1 MEQRPLETITGTVE
15 EIVFHNEDT
24 GFTVLLLD
32 DGEELQTVVG
42 EIMEIGEGEELK
54 VTGHFTTHP
63 TYGPQ
68 FKAAMVERSLPAA
81 ASAILK
87 YLGSGAI
94 RGIGPALARRLVD
107 AFGDD
112 TLEVMEKS
120 PETLAQVQG
129 ISKKKALEIGEEFQR
144 IFGIRTV
151 MLFLSQH
158 GVDPAASIR
167 VWKAWGTYAPELI
180 RANPYMLCG
189 DEVGL
194 TFEKAD
200 EIAGKLGISRDDPN
214 RIGAA
219 IAYVLRH
226 NLNNGH
232 TCLPAAALADRAA
245 ALTGLDQQLVE
256 RQLLVEEQQQNLVTD
271 TVGETVFYYL
281 PQLYRAET
289 YVAGRLSMMLSME
302 EPITGDFGD
311 QIALL
316 EQQNGVQYAQLQK
329 KAIAQALSHHLF
341 ILTGGPGTGKTTT
354 VNAVIELF
362 EEQGLKVALAAPT
375 GRAAKRLSEVTG
387 HEAKTIH
394 RLLEVDFKDKN
405 SPAIQFKRNEKNP
418 IGADVVIVDEMSM
431 VDILLFE
438 NLVRALRLTARL
450 VMVGDSDQLPSVG
463 PGNVLKDL
471 ISSGQVATVCLTEI
485 FRQAAQSLIV
495 TNAHAIVRG
504 EMPQLQKRD
513 NDFFFLLSSNYQNT
527 AKLVEDLCRR
537 RLPASYGYS
546 PLWDIQVMAPNRVG
560 EIGTLELNRRLQKIL
575 NPPSA
580 EKKEFQFGP
589 FTFREGD
596 KVMQIKNNYDI
607 VWVKEDGE
615 HGTGVYNGDIG
626 IILAIDK
633 SARVFVVKY
642 EDRTV
647 NYSLDNADEIE
658 LAYAVT
664 VHKSQG
670 CEYEAV
676 ILPLMNSH
684 SRLYHRNL
692 FYTAVTRAKKLLI
705 IIGRPEAV
713 RYMVENNRK
722 TLRYTNLSRFMTEAA
737 GDFCKEQEQQQ
748 LLSLP
753 LDVQGAAP

>member
-1 MEQRPLETITGTVE
+1 MEQRPLEIITGTVE
-15 EIVFHNEDT
+15 EIVFHNDDT

-54 VTGHFTTHP
+54 ITGYFTTHP
-63 TYGPQ
+63 SYGPQ
-68 FKAAMVERSLPAA
+68 FKASVVERSLPATA
-81 ASAILK
+81 AAILK

-107 AFGDD
+107 TFGDD
-112 TLEVMEKS
+112 TLEVMEKA

-158 GVDPAASIR
+158 GVEPAMSIR

-180 RANPYMLCG
+180 RANPYMLCC
-189 DEVGL
+189 DEVGMA
-194 TFEKAD
+194 FEKAD
-200 EIAGKLGISRDDPN
+200 AIAGTLEIPADDPN

-226 NLNNGH
+226 NLQNGH
-232 TCLPAAALADRAA
+232 ACLPAGALADRAA
-245 ALTGLDQQLVE
+245 ALLKLERGLVD
-256 RQLLVEEQQQNLVTD
+256 RQLLEEEQQQNLISD
-271 TVGETVFYYL
+271 TVDDTVFYYL

-289 YVAGRLSMMLSME
+289 YVAGRLSMMLSLE
-302 EPITGDFGD
+302 CPTADDFGT

-316 EQQNGVQYAQLQK
+316 EQQNGVQYASLQK
-329 KAIAQALSHHLF
+329 KAIAQALSHNLF

-362 EEQGLKVALAAPT
+362 EEQGMKVALAAPT

-387 HEAKTIH
+387 REAKTIH
-394 RLLEVDFKDKN
+394 RLLEVDYKEKD
-405 SPAIQFKRNEKNP
+405 STAIQFKRNEKNP
-418 IGADVVIVDEMSM
+418 IPADVVIVDEMSM
-431 VDILLFE
+431 VDIMLFE

-471 ISSGQVATVCLTEI
+471 IDSEQIATVRLTEI
-485 FRQAAQSLIV
+485 FRQAAESLIV

-504 EMPQLQKRD
+504 EMPQLRKRD
-513 NDFFFLLSSNYQNT
+513 SDFFFLPSASYQNT
-527 AKLVEDLCRR
+527 AQLVADLCKR

-560 EIGTLELNRRLQKIL
+560 EIGTMELNRRLQQTL
-575 NPPSA
+575 NPPDSD
-580 EKKEFQFGP
+580 KKEFTFGP
-589 FTFREGD
+589 YNFREGD

-647 NYSLDNADEIE
+647 NYNMDNADEIE

-670 CEYEAV
+670 CEFEAV
-676 ILPLMNSH
+676 IIPLMNSH

-692 FYTAVTRAKKLLI
+692 FYTAVTRAKKLLV
-705 IIGRPEAV
+705 IIGRPESV
-713 RYMVENNRK
+713 QYMVENNRK
-722 TLRYTNLSRFMTEAA
+722 TLRYTNLARFLREATGSMAEQSDTE
-737 GDFCKEQEQQQ
+737 
-748 LLSLP
+748 SLP
-753 LDVQGAAP
+753 LKLEESL